1 MAGSINK
8 VILVGNLGK
17 DPEVKNFDNGGVA
30 CQFPMATTESYWD
43 KEKNQRIDLPT
54 DWHNIRINK
63 PGLAK
68 VAQQYLHKGSQ
79 VYIEGKIRTRQY
91 QTKEGETRY
100 TTEVYVEE
108 LVLMGRSGGAPGEHS
123 HSETPQQSSQPPQES
138 ITPESDDLPF

>member
-17 DPEVKNFDNGGVA
+17 DPEVKHFDNGGVV
-30 CQFPMATTESYWD
+30 CQFPLATTESYWD

-79 VYIEGKIRTRQY
+79 VYVEGKIRTRQY

-100 TTEVYVEE
+100 VTEVYVED
-108 LVLMGRSGGAPGEHS
+108 LVLMGRTGGAPGEQTHT
-123 HSETPQQSSQPPQES
+123 ENPQHSSQPPHS
-138 ITPESDDLPF
+138 STTPDSDDLPF